1 MDNILGLLKLRIK
14 KGISLAIRDTRSSDP
29 YVVVTSGDQKVK
41 TRVIKNNRNPQWD
54 DELTLSV
61 KDVNSPIHLA
71 VFDQD
76 TFTADDKM
84 GDAEIDIKP
93 YLQCL
98 KMNLANLPNGSVLKK
113 IQPDGKNYLSEESSC
128 ILKNG
133 KVTQEMTLALR
144 NVECGHV
151 VVEIEWKE
159 VPGCKGLSGIEI

>member
-1 MDNILGLLKLRIK
+1 M
-14 KGISLAIRDTRSSDP
+14 
-29 YVVVTSGDQKVK
+29 Q
-41 TRVIKNNRNPQWD
+41 
-54 DELTLSV
+54 
-61 KDVNSPIHLA
+61 A

-76 TFTADDKM
+76 TFTVDDKM

-98 KMNLANLPNGSVLKK
+98 KMNLGNLPNGSVVKK